1 MWEVTDMGYPSARK
15 DTNDMVIKYIP
26 LVKRIVG
33 RIETGEGDLDKDD
46 LFSIGVIGLLDA
58 IKKFDP
64 SKAVPFEA
72 YATLRIKGN
81 IIDEMRKTGRVSRDR
96 ISKLNEYYGAKEKL
110 EQKLKRSPEEH
121 QICKELGI
129 SEKELSK
136 LHETVH
142 YLAKV
147 SFETT
152 LFHKDG
158 NEIQLSDLIKDE
170 DADTPEEEF
179 LRKERRNQL
188 RDAVKHLNEREQII
202 LDLYYVQELTLK
214 EIAYAMDISI
224 PRVSQIHGKIILKL
238 RELMA

>member
-1 MWEVTDMGYPSARK
+1 MGYPNAK
-15 DTNDMVIKYIP
+15 PDNDLVIKYIP

-33 RIETGEGDLDKDD
+33 RIDPGEGDLDKDD

-58 IKKFDP
+58 LKKFDP

-81 IIDEMRKTGRVSRDR
+81 IIDEMRRTGRVSRDR
-96 ISKLNEYYGAKEKL
+96 ISKLNDYYGAKEKL
-110 EQKLKRSPEEH
+110 EQEFKKSPDEH
-121 QICKELGI
+121 QICEELGI
-129 SEKELSK
+129 NEKELSK

-142 YLAKV
+142 YLSKV

-152 LFHKDG
+152 LFHRDG
-158 NEIQLSDLIKDE
+158 KVVELSDLIKDQNTE
-170 DADTPEEEF
+170 TPEEEY
-179 LRKERRNQL
+179 LNKERKLQL
-188 RDAVKHLNEREQII
+188 RDAVKKLNEREQII

-214 EIAYAMDISI
+214 EIAYAMEISI

-238 RELMA
+238 RDFMA

>member
-1 MWEVTDMGYPSARK
+1 MGYPSTK
-15 DTNDMVIKYIP
+15 PDNDLVIKYIP

-33 RIETGEGDLDKDD
+33 RIDTGEGDLDKDD

-58 IKKFDP
+58 LKKFDP

-81 IIDEMRKTGRVSRDR
+81 IIDEMRRTGRVSRDR
-96 ISKLNEYYGAKEKL
+96 ISKLNEYYRAKEKL
-110 EQKLKRSPEEH
+110 EQEFKKSPEEH
-121 QICKELGI
+121 QICAELGI

-142 YLAKV
+142 YLSKV

-158 NEIQLSDLIKDE
+158 NAVELSDFIQDE
-170 DADTPEEEF
+170 NMETPEEEY
-179 LRKERRNQL
+179 LQKERKLLL
-188 RDAVKHLNEREQII
+188 REAVTKLNEREQII

-214 EIAYAMDISI
+214 EIAYAMGISI

-238 RELMA
+238 REFMA

>member
-1 MWEVTDMGYPSARK
+1 MWEVTYMGYPSARS
-15 DTNDMVIKYIP
+15 DNNDMVIKYIP

-96 ISKLNEYYGAKEKL
+96 ISKLNEYYGAKERL
-110 EQKLKRSPEEH
+110 EQQLKRSPEEY
-121 QICKELGI
+121 QICEELGI

-142 YLAKV
+142 YLSKL

-188 RDAVKHLNEREQII
+188 REAVKHLNEREQII

>member
-1 MWEVTDMGYPSARK
+1 MGYPSAQSE
-15 DTNDMVIKYIP
+15 NDMVLKYIP

-64 SKAVPFEA
+64 GKAVPFEA

-96 ISKLNEYYGAKEKL
+96 ISKLNDYYGAKEKL
-110 EQKLKRSPEEH
+110 EQELKRSPDEH
-121 QICKELGI
+121 QICVELGI

-142 YLAKV
+142 YLSRV

-158 NEIQLSDLIKDE
+158 NEVQLSDLIKDE
-170 DADTPEEEF
+170 TADTPEEDY

-188 RDAVKHLNEREQII
+188 RSAMKHLNEREQII